1 MAHGVDTYKDD
12 PPAIFISKLP
22 NKISLDNKK
31 YSWKGEVLPYYF
43 QMFLLLVLVHTDT
56 DD

>member
-56 DD
+56 GD